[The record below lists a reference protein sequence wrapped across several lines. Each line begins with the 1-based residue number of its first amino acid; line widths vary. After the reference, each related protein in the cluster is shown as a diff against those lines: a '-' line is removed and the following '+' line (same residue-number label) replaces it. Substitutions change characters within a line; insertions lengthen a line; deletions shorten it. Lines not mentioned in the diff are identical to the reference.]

1 MLNDLYGFLQALMVN
16 LQIGFI
22 ASALGFV
29 LGFLAATVQYRF
41 SGVGS
46 RVAGF
51 FIGLLRAFP
60 IYVLMFV
67 ILNIFASTGI
77 LRAFSVETNASIA
90 LVLALLAYTIS
101 ACADACLTFLRHRG
115 LGQTAQAWLL
125 VPNVFQIFVIT
136 VTSSSVGAA
145 IGVQEAVTYTL
156 SLAETYET
164 HAQRIGL
171 IVLVILFFA
180 GLLGLSKL
188 LVVTLIRRMRSA

>member
-29 LGFLAATVQYRF
+29 LGFFAATVQYRF

-51 FIGLLRAFP
+51 FIGFLRAFP

-67 ILNIFASTGI
+67 ILNVLASTGT
-77 LRAFSVETNASIA
+77 LSAFSVETNASIA
-90 LVLALLAYTIS
+90 VALALLAYTIS
-101 ACADACLTFLRHRG
+101 ACADASLTFLRHRSF
-115 LGQTAQAWLL
+115 GQSAQAWLL
-125 VPNVFQIFVIT
+125 VPNVFQIFVIA

-156 SLAETYET
+156 SLAETYESR
-164 HAQRIGL
+164 AQRIGL

-180 GLLGLSKL
+180 GFLGFSKMF
-188 LVVTLIRRMRSA
+188 VVKFTRRLRSA